1 MGVVDEEKMKEM
13 AAKMGLTPGVAVD
26 LPELSSIILRPAKG
40 NISPS
45 PQKLTE
51 SGKTGGGATPKKI
64 NHTLTFRKSL
74 IFFDFF

>member
-40 NISPS
+40 NTYTYISPTV
-45 PQKLTE
+45 LVR
-51 SGKTGGGATPKKI
+51 
-64 NHTLTFRKSL
+64 HLY
-74 IFFDFF
+74 